1 VFKYFVWSV
10 ALVVA
15 IAGTAAAQAQSPR
28 AAAPNR
34 EQQQARYTIYVMEG
48 VLERAVEL
56 GADQV
61 RRQVRRLMPDMLLMS
76 GAADARGVRLEGY
89 GVFFDVEVP
98 VLRRSVAWS
107 LRTMMDDSG
116 MGMGM
121 SAALQQLKT
130 LVERVNNPQE
140 KANLQQAIKRIELQ
154 VGPVQPLPAAPQVA
168 GPPARGTVSALEAA
182 EAPQAP
188 AAPTS
193 GSPTAPAAA
202 AASPQLTAIDQALL
216 TNPSEAYEK
225 EVITALIDA
234 MLDHGGPLSIGPD
247 EWLTV
252 AARDNEHRD
261 RLTPGDNYDLMTI
274 ILRVKGSDLAAYR
287 ADRITKEDA
296 RKRVEIREF

>member
-1 VFKYFVWSV
+1 VFKYFVTSA

-15 IAGTAAAQAQSPR
+15 LAGTAQAQAQSPR
-28 AAAPNR
+28 STAPNR
-34 EQQQARYTIYVMEG
+34 EQQQARYNIYVMEG

-107 LRTMMDDSG
+107 LRTMMDEGG

-121 SAALQQLKT
+121 GAALQQLKT
-130 LVERVNNPQE
+130 LVERVGNPQE
-140 KANLQQAIKRIELQ
+140 KASLQQAIKRIELQ
-154 VGPVQPLPAAPQVA
+154 VGPVQSPGAPAVA
-168 GPPARGTVSALEAA
+168 GQPARGSVTSLEASD
-182 EAPQAP
+182 APGAP
-188 AAPTS
+188 GTAAAPTA
-193 GSPTAPAAA
+193 GAVPAPPAP
-202 AASPQLTAIDQALL
+202 PQLSPIDQAIL
-216 TNPSEAYEK
+216 TNPSDAYEK

-234 MLDHGGPLSIGPD
+234 MLDHGGPLSIGPE

-274 ILRVKGSDLAAYR
+274 ILRVKGSDIAAYR
-287 ADRITKEDA
+287 ADRISKEEA